1 MSKISLDKNDYV
13 KALELSKDAAT
24 QGKIPLAAYV
34 YGVSLIKTNNRPDI
48 GKQWVKVAAEY
59 DYSGLFEIN
68 CFEDEIQRYW
78 LSIMNHS
85 F

>member
-1 MSKISLDKNDYV
+1 MSWCISD
-13 KALELSKDAAT
+13 
-24 QGKIPLAAYV
+24 
-34 YGVSLIKTNNRPDI
+34 KTNNRPDI